1 MADGNYNNCAY
12 GEGMISYLYGE
23 IDAREK
29 SVFEEHLRICS
40 TCADEI
46 AGFGSVRSSI
56 LQWKTEEF
64 QSLNTPKIVFQNAP
78 TESAD
83 NISIFPVKINSW
95 VDRFRKIFVPSPV
108 WAAGF
113 VFFIILGGLLLFVN
127 NFSNNNQIVK
137 VGTEDSQTANSPSIN
152 PGKKTEIAEKTIS
165 DESQPVSEEKLPE
178 SGQPSNKNLI
188 AKGSESNKS
197 NKSNKTNIRVAPAAG
212 SEQVTL
218 SKTYAEVSKKNIPA
232 AARKFGNSNTAVAA
246 KVPARKLQI
255 PKLNP
260 VEDGEEEAT
269 LRLTD
274 LFDEVGDK

>member
-1 MADGNYNNCAY
+1 MANDNHNNCAY
-12 GEGMISYLYGE
+12 DQQAISYLYGE
-23 IDAREK
+23 IDVRGK
-29 SVFEEHLRICS
+29 VLFEEHLRIC
-40 TCADEI
+40 TNCADEI

-64 QSLNTPKIVFQNAP
+64 QSLNTPKIVFQSSPPA
-78 TESAD
+78 SAD
-83 NISIFPVKINSW
+83 NISIFPVKTNSW
-95 VDRFRKIFVPSPV
+95 VDHLRKIFVPSPV

-127 NFSNNNQIVK
+127 NFLTGNQIVK

-152 PGKKTEIAEKTIS
+152 LNKKTESAEKTIS

-178 SGQPSNKNLI
+178 SRQPSNKNLI
-188 AKGSESNKS
+188 AKDSEL
-197 NKSNKTNIRVAPAAG
+197 NKSNKTNIRVAPAAR

-218 SKTYAEVSKKNIPA
+218 SKTYSEVSKKNIPA
-232 AARKFGNSNTAVAA
+232 AARKFGNSNAAVAA
-246 KVPARKLQI
+246 AKIPVRELQI

-260 VEDGEEEAT
+260 VEDGEEEAA